1 MVGVDFKNATIG
13 EFDETGK
20 YTEHYATDQCGIGR
34 IYRYMT
40 LLLGMKPNEHEFKVM
55 GLAPYGKERYAQKAL
70 DIFRSTLYVDGIE
83 FKWKNKPTDSY
94 FWFKERLEGV
104 RFDNLAFA
112 LQLWV
117 EELLLEWVKN
127 AVSKYGISK
136 VVMSGGVAMNI
147 KAMGKIAELDCVQD
161 LFIGGSASDESLAI
175 GSAICLA
182 EDMTN
187 EKNKLWNSNKV
198 DSLSHLFLG
207 PEASDSD
214 EMEVIEIAKD
224 ISTFSVTKMPSNN
237 LIANLLRDGKVI
249 ARCVGRMEFGQRSLG
264 NRSILAD
271 PINLSVKDKINS
283 MIKSRDFWMPFAPIV
298 LDRYV
303 DRYLINPKGLRS
315 PHMTIGFNTTEE
327 GFNAMIAACHP
338 ADQSARP
345 QILVKEEN
353 PTLYELIEEFEKLTG
368 RGAILN
374 TSFNLHGYPIVNT
387 PQDAYDIFN
396 RSGLDGL
403 LLNNYLILKS

>member
-1 MVGVDFKNATIG
+1 M
-13 EFDETGK
+13 
-20 YTEHYATDQCGIGR
+20 
-34 IYRYMT
+34 
-40 LLLGMKPNEHEFKVM
+40 
-55 GLAPYGKERYAQKAL
+55 
-70 DIFRSTLYVDGIE
+70 
-83 FKWKNKPTDSY
+83 
-94 FWFKERLEGV
+94 
-104 RFDNLAFA
+104 
-112 LQLWV
+112 

-147 KAMGKIAELDCVQD
+147 KAMGKIAELDCIQD

-249 ARCVGRMEFGQRSLG
+249 ARCVGRME
-264 NRSILAD
+264 
-271 PINLSVKDKINS
+271 K
-283 MIKSRDFWMPFAPIV
+283 
-298 LDRYV
+298 
-303 DRYLINPKGLRS
+303 
-315 PHMTIGFNTTEE
+315 
-327 GFNAMIAACHP
+327 
-338 ADQSARP
+338 SAR
-345 QILVKEEN
+345 N
-353 PTLYELIEEFEKLTG
+353 ARLYQ
-368 RGAILN
+368 
-374 TSFNLHGYPIVNT
+374 H
-387 PQDAYDIFN
+387 
-396 RSGLDGL
+396 
-403 LLNNYLILKS
+403 